1 MLQASPPKRYQQSLW
16 SSPFLTKE
24 MEREK
29 TLQGYV
35 AFTKEAAEALGN
47 DLTPNNF
54 GPPKRYIP
62 LCYEPEKAIEKL
74 RQSGGIPMVDG
85 KEVYIL
91 HLYFKP
97 EKMISD
103 FKEWRLEPLYDG
115 FRYYGSLELGADIDF
130 EWIKTTFLMEPGQT
144 FPA

>member
-1 MLQASPPKRYQQSLW
+1 MLQASPPKRYQQPLW
-16 SSPFLTKE
+16 SSPFLAKE
-24 MEREK
+24 MELEK

-54 GPPKRYIP
+54 GPPQRYIP
-62 LCYEPEKAIEKL
+62 LCYEPEKAIERL
-74 RQSGGIPMVDG
+74 RQSGGIPMIDG
-85 KEVYIL
+85 KEIYIL
-91 HLYFKP
+91 HLYFGP

-103 FKEWRLEPLYDG
+103 FKAWRLEPVYEG
-115 FRYYGSLELGADIDF
+115 FRYYGSLELGADTAF
-130 EWIKTTFLMEPGQT
+130 EWIKTTFVMEPGRT